1 MALFFNLQKRVIMF
15 NFVKKSREAR
25 LNRKLHR
32 LLKLHPYFKDKDF
45 SEIFDTRK
53 YCNQLLEQQANK
65 LNLSSEEL
73 KEI

>member
-1 MALFFNLQKRVIMF
+1 MF

-25 LNRKLHR
+25 LNKKIHR

-53 YCNQLLEQQANK
+53 YCNKLLEQQAGK
-65 LNLSSEEL
+65 LNTSPNEL